1 MVKTLRPRTTARP
14 IQPLVDRGVTGD
26 HVLQTP
32 PVHRD
37 GLRSVPRLVMM
48 VSKFGL
54 LRISTLNFKTAG
66 PSGAPGVPA
75 TTSVEGST
83 PGLARVSK
91 ATAPQVPL
99 TVRERIQR
107 LDPVLKITKV
117 VLREIILLSLNVT
130 CRHLDHLLQPG

>member
-26 HVLQTP
+26 HVLKAP

-48 VSKFGL
+48 VRSRKYLVSELF
-54 LRISTLNFKTAG
+54 NFNDKTTG
-66 PSGAPGVPA
+66 MSGALGVPA
-75 TTSVEGST
+75 ITSVAGIT
-83 PGLARVSK
+83 PGLASVSK

-117 VLREIILLSLNVT
+117 VLTRNNFWIF
-130 CRHLDHLLQPG
+130 RYKLQES